1 MTRHERAYFIPK
13 TAVVRVHPCVD
24 VVPLASGL
32 ALAALEGLPALVMEP
47 ECMRSGATSAD
58 AIMGEPPLA
67 VIVAQRGSV
76 WVAIAA
82 DAVAFV
88 PAVESSSSLLLS
100 CDQIQAAMA
109 ASS

>member
-1 MTRHERAYFIPK
+1 
-13 TAVVRVHPCVD
+13 

-47 ECMRSGATSAD
+47 ECMLSGATSAD
-58 AIMGEPPLA
+58 AIRGEPTMA

-88 PAVESSSSLLLS
+88 PAAESSPSLLLS
-100 CDQIQAAMA
+100 RERIQAAMA

>member
-1 MTRHERAYFIPK
+1 M
-13 TAVVRVHPCVD
+13 
-24 VVPLASGL
+24 VPLAGEL

-47 ECMRSGATSAD
+47 ECMLSGATSAE
-58 AIMGEPPLA
+58 AIRGEPPMA

-88 PAVESSSSLLLS
+88 SAVESSPSLLLS
-100 CDQIQAAMA
+100 RERIQAAMA